1 MEKAL
6 DKLNQ
11 RCKHRDKVFEQYNIN
26 NYQYIDKCGILH
38 ESLTQFINNRGQV
51 HKSPLQFMAEYG
63 TVYDDLDYKSKLVE
77 AKKCRTLQLLP
88 FQLLDLSETLSMK
101 LKTITKTH

>member
-1 MEKAL
+1 
-6 DKLNQ
+6 
-11 RCKHRDKVFEQYNIN
+11 
-26 NYQYIDKCGILH
+26 
-38 ESLTQFINNRGQV
+38 
-51 HKSPLQFMAEYG
+51 MAEYG